1 MENRKCTAETLKAL
15 LTADSMIET
24 ILACF
29 KEGETVELKR
39 EDGKLVVI
47 GIKRKLKVRCQQ

>member
-1 MENRKCTAETLKAL
+1 MENRKFTAETLK
-15 LTADSMIET
+15 ADSMIET